1 MRRKVQYKLKGAFKW
16 KSRFKSDSALIEKE
30 MEELIATA
38 ETELEKEKL
47 NSGLLG
53 AQIEELK
60 QSNSTMMEE
69 LQKKDVG
76 ETKMNDLLENMTW
89 AKIILC
95 LK

>member
-1 MRRKVQYKLKGAFKW
+1 
-16 KSRFKSDSALIEKE
+16 

-38 ETELEKEKL
+38 EAELEKEKL

-69 LQKKDVG
+69 LKKKDVG
-76 ETKMNDLLENMTW
+76 ETKMTDLLENMTW
-89 AKIILC
+89 AKIVLC